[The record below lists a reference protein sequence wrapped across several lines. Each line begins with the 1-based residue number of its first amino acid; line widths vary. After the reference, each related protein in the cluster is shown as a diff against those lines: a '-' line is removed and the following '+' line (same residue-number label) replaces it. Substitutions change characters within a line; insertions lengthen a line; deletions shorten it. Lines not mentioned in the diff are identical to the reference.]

1 MMPCLHCSQEKRER
15 RRMQRRCYYC
25 NMPGHQISSCQ
36 EKEKDEERQL
46 LRQAV
51 DAGTQKCPDEEN
63 NHQIDCRLEFI
74 VDGTEGGCWSDIWY
88 VSKTLKHHFSSNID
102 MFKRIKN
109 MSHVETVTGEN
120 HFFFIRGIGVVD
132 VISRSEKIRI
142 QSGYTV
148 RFMGDKCKLYPTFSV
163 PLNNR
168 RDSHTGMT
176 REEEIGELEKQNVIG
191 KGHEHEKYKTDF
203 LNEYFEK
210 LNISTNEPDW
220 NILILQAMSFKD
232 FKDCKALLDILEDVD
247 YFIKYKYYLEV
258 TFNSMIE
265 WFLKEKLEIH
275 SGPLP
280 AYASNNRQVKLL
292 DLYMAVKREGGHRRI
307 TDNGMWAMI
316 AKDIGF
322 EYEDGEYMRLIYA
335 MYLDVLVYYYKF
347 KTTQE
352 KALDKEEVKRLQIQD
367 KVIVMQTR

>member
-1 MMPCLHCSQEKRER
+1 
-15 RRMQRRCYYC
+15 
-25 NMPGHQISSCQ
+25 
-36 EKEKDEERQL
+36 
-46 LRQAV
+46 
-51 DAGTQKCPDEEN
+51 
-63 NHQIDCRLEFI
+63 
-74 VDGTEGGCWSDIWY
+74 
-88 VSKTLKHHFSSNID
+88 

-132 VISRSEKIRI
+132 VISGSEKIRI
-142 QSGYTV
+142 QSVFYTTDIDRNVLSFDQLITHGYTI

-168 RDSHTGMT
+168 RNSHTGMT

-203 LNEYFEK
+203 LNEYIEK

-232 FKDCKALLDILEDVD
+232 FKDCKALDMLEDED

-275 SGPLP
+275 SRPLP
-280 AYASNNRQVKLL
+280 AYASNNRKVKLL
-292 DLYMAVKREGGHRRI
+292 DLYMAVKKEGGHRRI

-352 KALDKEEVKRLQIQD
+352 KAHDKEEVK
-367 KVIVMQTR
+367 IVADPRQSKRDTDEVEVADEDQVKDSCSINAGATSTNADPYAFFAGNDWGGVRKLNMRRMFDFNRSKAAVDDANISVLKNSRKPNYV